1 MKAGGSC
8 RGPLKLALLQEMEK
22 KEAPSAPEDL
32 SVWCFHP
39 PAIQVILLGTTAT
52 CSAYQVCRLVSSQ
65 GIPRGMIFRQ
75 PVPPDSGQYQ
85 GCVACVKRNYDKFC
99 NNSTV
104 AVQLLLVSGWN
115 NIGERGVSISIFH
128 LNTDIYQL
136 LLHSDIWANSI
147 VLLSHT
153 WKNNYCSWDLRV
165 INVGCYL
172 LFSVSSLSA

>member
-52 CSAYQVCRLVSSQ
+52 CSAYRVCRLVSSQ

-99 NNSTV
+99 NYSTV

-136 LLHSDIWANSI
+136 LLHSDI
-147 VLLSHT
+147 
-153 WKNNYCSWDLRV
+153 
-165 INVGCYL
+165 
-172 LFSVSSLSA
+172 